1 MRSRPL
7 WAAGDA
13 EARALPLSDTDRR
26 AVLDVLRNA
35 QFVYGLSRYPKKQVL
50 ADPVETKALRERLGA
65 MREAATRLSGAQRKK
80 LDVPWAD
87 LDEIDSGTEAVWKA
101 AKRATPKIIA
111 GLAPLVRDEPEAAF
125 LISPGPRG
133 RRSEAEPPGPK
144 VKKSPKEKPKA
155 PSGLS
160 GKEIA
165 GLQMV
170 IQQRAAAD
178 ESYFAWLRGD
188 RGLPL
193 SEWRRHRTR
202 TQRARRAEERYIDK
216 LFKTRTA
223 KRP

>member
-1 MRSRPL
+1 MAISDSDRK
-7 WAAGDA
+7 AAL
-13 EARALPLSDTDRR
+13 E
-26 AVLDVLRNA
+26 VLRNA

-50 ADPVETKALRERLGA
+50 DDPADVKALRERLEA
-65 MREAATRLSGAQRKK
+65 MRAAAKGLSAAQRAK

-87 LDEIDSGTEAVWKA
+87 LEAIDSGTEAVWKA

-111 GLAPLVRDEPEAAF
+111 ELTPLVRDDPDAAF
-125 LISPGPRG
+125 LIAPIKRG
-133 RRSEAEPPGPK
+133 RKSEVEPREQK
-144 VKKSPKEKPKA
+144 LKESPKEKPRA

-188 RGLPL
+188 HGLPL

-202 TQRARRAEERYIDK
+202 TERARRAEERYIDK

>member
-1 MRSRPL
+1 MPI
-7 WAAGDA
+7 
-13 EARALPLSDTDRR
+13 SDTDRR

-50 ADPVETKALRERLGA
+50 ADPVEVKALRERLGA
-65 MREAATRLSGAQRKK
+65 MREAATRLSTAQRKK
-80 LDVPWAD
+80 VDVPWAD
-87 LDEIDSGTEAVWKA
+87 LDAIDSGTEAVWKA

-125 LISPGPRG
+125 LIAPVPRG
-133 RRSEAEPPGPK
+133 RGSKSEPEEPKMKEP
-144 VKKSPKEKPKA
+144 PKEKPTA

-178 ESYFAWLRGD
+178 DSYFTWLRGD
-188 RGLPL
+188 HSLPL
-193 SEWRRHRTR
+193 SEWRRRR
-202 TQRARRAEERYIDK
+202 TQTERARRAEDLYIDK
-216 LFKTRTA
+216 LFRTRAA